1 MAHDKSTPEN
11 HNEAGGNRRFRLP
24 KLFADSDDTA
34 STTEATEETTERI
47 AQRASELGVKLP
59 APTEEEVI
67 VAANRPYEGAPR
79 ASVLRMSP
87 EEAAAELNAE
97 AAAEALQKRAA
108 QAAASQARTSQSSMQ
123 AEMLN
128 TPPVRNV
135 ASAPV
140 EDDDAPLLSR
150 TSEHD
155 VVGLGVAGAVAPTL
169 VSRHAADVQSESLT
183 RTQSAAPAELLTEA
197 QRVLEEDRYMMRKL
211 DNLEDGMEQMSR
223 LLQEICDR
231 GTAQDKVFDTL
242 HSELQDYKN
251 DFIYEHLKPVVR
263 PLLFLYDSLEQFED
277 ELALQERPQGDE
289 RRSDLS
295 PALVRQNMAFFREQL
310 AEALRICE
318 VTPMQTP
325 EGVFDPKCH
334 KAVDIA
340 LVESGQENM
349 IQRVV
354 RSGWYLNG
362 HVFRPAEVV
371 VGKTTADYNAQ
382 IWNYGHGKNGE
393 KPAAP
398 VSAPLVAGDA

>member
-1 MAHDKSTPEN
+1 M
-11 HNEAGGNRRFRLP
+11 
-24 KLFADSDDTA
+24 
-34 STTEATEETTERI
+34 EE
-47 AQRASELGVKLP
+47 
-59 APTEEEVI
+59 
-67 VAANRPYEGAPR
+67 
-79 ASVLRMSP
+79 
-87 EEAAAELNAE
+87 
-97 AAAEALQKRAA
+97 
-108 QAAASQARTSQSSMQ
+108 
-123 AEMLN
+123 
-128 TPPVRNV
+128 
-135 ASAPV
+135 
-140 EDDDAPLLSR
+140 
-150 TSEHD
+150 
-155 VVGLGVAGAVAPTL
+155 
-169 VSRHAADVQSESLT
+169 
-183 RTQSAAPAELLTEA
+183 
-197 QRVLEEDRYMMRKL
+197 
-211 DNLEDGMEQMSR
+211 MSR

-277 ELALQERPQGDE
+277 ELAQQERPQTDE
-289 RRSDLS
+289 RRRGLS

-310 AEALRICE
+310 VEALRICE

-325 EGVFDPKCH
+325 EGMFDPKCH

-340 LVESGQENM
+340 LVEAEQENM

-393 KPAAP
+393 RPAASTP
-398 VSAPLVAGDA
+398 AVGGA